1 MSKAPAPEAPT
12 ELPPVKRRNAELVL
26 IIFAIAITMAGIAI
40 AGLNISGEIPS
51 AMWTVGLTFAAMAA
65 AAHVAMRFVAPYA
78 DPLILPC
85 TLFLN
90 GIGVAM
96 IWRVSAGE
104 AENAES
110 AGAGSQLMWTA
121 IGLAVCFLIIIFLK
135 DPRVLQRYTY
145 ISGLVAIFLLAL
157 PIIPGLGQEVYGA
170 RLWINI
176 PGLGTMQPS
185 EFAKI
190 ALVIFLASYLMNKR
204 QVLQIVGKPIK
215 VGRFTLIEL
224 PRARDLAPILV
235 GWVLAIGILVLL
247 RDLGTSLL
255 LFGTFLAMLYV
266 ATQRSS
272 WVTIG
277 LAMFAVG
284 AFTAYLLFWHVKARV
299 NIWFNAFDQEVYYAV
314 GGSQQLVEGL
324 VGMAYGGLFG
334 TGLGAGELYSTFA
347 ADSDLI
353 LATLGEELG
362 LTGLLAVLMVLGLLV
377 ERGMRVALAVTGSFN
392 KLLASGVAF
401 LLAYQVFIVLG
412 GLTRVIP
419 LTGSTTPFMAA
430 GGSAL
435 VASWIMMG
443 ILLRISDNAR
453 RPAPQAIQDEGATQV
468 IRR

>member
-1 MSKAPAPEAPT
+1 MSKASEPEAPT
-12 ELPPVKRRNAELVL
+12 ALPPVKRRNAELVL
-26 IIFAIAITMAGIAI
+26 ILFAIVITMAGIAI
-40 AGLNISGEIPS
+40 AGVNLNGQVPS
-51 AMWTVGLTFAAMAA
+51 AMWTVGLTFAALSA

-96 IWRVSAGE
+96 IWRIQAGE
-104 AENAES
+104 AEDIER
-110 AGAGSQLMWTA
+110 AGVGSQLMWTA
-121 IGLAVCFLIIIFLK
+121 VGLVLCFLIIIFLK

-145 ISGLVAIFLLAL
+145 VSGLVAIVLLAL

-170 RLWINI
+170 RLWIGI
-176 PGLGTMQPS
+176 GPFTMQPS

-190 ALVIFLASYLMNKR
+190 ALVIFLASYLMSKR

-235 GWVLAIGILVLL
+235 GWVLAIGMLVLL

-277 LAMFAVG
+277 LVLFVGG
-284 AFTAYLLFWHVKARV
+284 AFVAYLLFWHVQARV
-299 NIWFNAFDQEVYYAV
+299 NIWFNAFDQEVYDAV
-314 GGSQQLVEGL
+314 GGSAQLVQGL
-324 VGMAYGGLFG
+324 VAMAYGGLFG

-353 LATLGEELG
+353 LATIGEELG
-362 LTGLLAVLMVLGLLV
+362 LTGLLAILMVLGLLV
-377 ERGMRVALAVTGSFN
+377 ERGMRMALAATGAFN

-435 VASWIMMG
+435 MANWIMMG

>member
-1 MSKAPAPEAPT
+1 MSTATAEAPT
-12 ELPPVKRRNAELVL
+12 ALPPIKRRNAELVL
-26 IIFAIAITMAGIAI
+26 VAVAIAITMAGIAI
-40 AGLNISGEIPS
+40 AGLNLNGRIPS
-51 AMWTVGLTFAAMAA
+51 AMWTVGLTFGVLAI
-65 AAHVAMRFVAPYA
+65 AAHVAMRFFAPYA

-96 IWRVSAGE
+96 IWRLAAVE
-104 AENAES
+104 AEDIER
-110 AGAGSQLMWTA
+110 AGAGMQLVWSG
-121 IGLAVCFLIIIFLK
+121 IGLVCCFLIIIFLK

-145 ISGLVAIFLLAL
+145 ISGLVAIVLLLL
-157 PIIPGLGQEVYGA
+157 PAIPGLGYAVYGA
-170 RLWINI
+170 RLWIK
-176 PGLGTMQPS
+176 LGPFTMQPS

-204 QVLQIVGKPIK
+204 QVLAIVGKPIK
-215 VGRFTLIEL
+215 VGRFKIIDL
-224 PRARDLAPILV
+224 PRGRDLAPIAV
-235 GWVLAIGILVLL
+235 GWVMAIGMLVLL

-277 LAMFAVG
+277 LVLFMGG
-284 AFTAYLLFWHVKARV
+284 ATLAYLLFWHVQARV
-299 NIWFNAFDQEVYYAV
+299 NIWLNAFDQEVYDAI
-314 GGSQQLVEGL
+314 GGSQQLVQGIVGL
-324 VGMAYGGLFG
+324 GYGGLFG
-334 TGLGAGELYSTFA
+334 TGLGGGEADQIFA
-347 ADSDLI
+347 AESDFI
-353 LATLGEELG
+353 LASLGEELG
-362 LTGLLAVLMVLGLLV
+362 LTGLLSVLIVLFLLV
-377 ERGMRVALAVTGSFN
+377 ERGMRIALASTIPFN
-392 KLLASGVAF
+392 KLLTSGIAF
-401 LLAYQVFIVLG
+401 VLAYQVFIVLG

-435 VASWIMMG
+435 MASWIMMG
-443 ILLRISDNAR
+443 ILLRISDIAR

>member
-1 MSKAPAPEAPT
+1 M
-12 ELPPVKRRNAELVL
+12 VL
-26 IIFAIAITMAGIAI
+26 IILAVVITMVGIAI
-40 AGLNISGEIPS
+40 AGINLNGRVP
-51 AMWTVGLTFAAMAA
+51 AATWTVGLTFGAFAV

-85 TLFLN
+85 ALFLN
-90 GIGVAM
+90 GVGVAM
-96 IWRVSAGE
+96 IWRLNAITTEDIERAGV
-104 AENAES
+104 
-110 AGAGSQLMWTA
+110 GMQLVWTA
-121 IGLAVCFLIIIFLK
+121 IGLICCFLIIVFMK

-145 ISGLVAIFLLAL
+145 ISALVALVLLMLPAL
-157 PIIPGLGQEVYGA
+157 PGLGHEVYGA
-170 RLWINI
+170 RLWIK
-176 PGLGTMQPS
+176 LGPFTMQPS

-190 ALVIFLASYLMNKR
+190 ALVIFLASYLMSKR

-235 GWVLAIGILVLL
+235 GWVLAIGMLVVL

-277 LAMFAVG
+277 LVMFG
-284 AFTAYLLFWHVKARV
+284 AGATIAYFLFWHVRARV
-299 NIWFNAFDQEVYYAV
+299 NIWVNAFDPEVYEQV
-314 GGSQQLVEGL
+314 GGSQQLVQGI

-334 TGLGAGELYSTFA
+334 TGIGAGKAHQIFA
-347 ADSDLI
+347 ADSDFI
-353 LATLGEELG
+353 LASIAEELG
-362 LTGLLAVLMVLGLLV
+362 LTGLLAVLMVLLVLV
-377 ERGMRVALAVTGSFN
+377 ERGMRVALASTGTFN
-392 KLLASGVAF
+392 KLLASGMAF
-401 LLAYQVFIVLG
+401 VLVYQTFIVLG
-412 GLTRVIP
+412 GVSRVIP
-419 LTGSTTPFMAA
+419 LTGSTTPFMSA
-430 GGSAL
+430 GGTAL
-435 VASWIMMG
+435 MTSWIMMG

>member
-1 MSKAPAPEAPT
+1 MSSTSAPEAPT
-12 ELPPVKRRNAELVL
+12 ALPPVKRRNAELVL
-26 IIFAIAITMAGIAI
+26 TVIAIFITMAGIAI
-40 AGLNISGEIPS
+40 AGINLNGQVPG
-51 AMWTVGLTFAAMAA
+51 AMWTVGLTFGALSAV
-65 AAHVAMRFVAPYA
+65 AHVAMRFLAPYA
-78 DPLILPC
+78 DPLIMPC
-85 TLFLN
+85 ALFLN

-96 IWRVSAGE
+96 IWRLNAAGE
-104 AENAES
+104 ENIE
-110 AGAGSQLMWTA
+110 GVGVGMQLVWTA
-121 IGLAVCFLIIIFLK
+121 VGLICCFLIIVFLK

-145 ISGLVAIFLLAL
+145 ISALIAIILLML
-157 PIIPGLGQEVYGA
+157 PVIPGLGHAVYGA
-170 RLWINI
+170 QLWIKI
-176 PGLGTMQPS
+176 GPFTMQPS

-190 ALVIFLASYLMNKR
+190 ALVIFLASYLMSKR
-204 QVLQIVGKPIK
+204 QVLQIVSKPIK

-235 GWVLAIGILVLL
+235 GWLLAIGMLVVL

-277 LAMFAVG
+277 LVMFAGG
-284 AFTAYLLFWHVKARV
+284 ATIAYFLFWHVRARV
-299 NIWFNAFDQEVYYAV
+299 NIWINAFDQAVYEEV

-334 TGLGAGELYSTFA
+334 TGIGGGQAHNTFA
-347 ADSDLI
+347 ADSDFI
-353 LATLGEELG
+353 LASIGEELG

-377 ERGMRVALAVTGSFN
+377 ERGMRIALAATGPFN
-392 KLLASGVAF
+392 KLLTSGIAF
-401 LLAYQVFIVLG
+401 VLAYQVFIVLG
-412 GLTRVIP
+412 GISRVIP

-435 VASWIMMG
+435 MASWIMMG

>member
-1 MSKAPAPEAPT
+1 MSSTSAPEAPT
-12 ELPPVKRRNAELVL
+12 ALPPVKRRNAELVL
-26 IIFAIAITMAGIAI
+26 IAFAIGITMAGIAL
-40 AGLNISGEIPS
+40 AGINLNGRVPAAI
-51 AMWTVGLTFAAMAA
+51 WTVGLTFGALSA
-65 AAHVAMRFVAPYA
+65 AAHVAMRFLAPYA

-96 IWRVSAGE
+96 IWRIQAGE
-104 AENAES
+104 AEDIER
-110 AGAGSQLMWTA
+110 AGVGMQLVWTA
-121 IGLAVCFLIIIFLK
+121 VGLICCFLIIIFLK

-145 ISGLVAIFLLAL
+145 ISGLVAIILLAL
-157 PIIPGLGQEVYGA
+157 PAIPGLGKEVYGA
-170 RLWINI
+170 RLWIGI
-176 PGLGTMQPS
+176 GPFTMQPS

-190 ALVIFLASYLMNKR
+190 ALVVFLASYLMSKR

-215 VGRFTLIEL
+215 LGRFTLIEL

-235 GWVLAIGILVLL
+235 GWVLAIGMLVLL

-277 LAMFAVG
+277 LVLFAGG
-284 AFTAYLLFWHVKARV
+284 ASVAYLLFWHVRARV
-299 NIWFNAFDQEVYYAV
+299 NIWLNAFDREVYDAV
-314 GGSQQLVEGL
+314 GGSAQLVQGL

-353 LATLGEELG
+353 LATIGEELG
-362 LTGLLAVLMVLGLLV
+362 VTGLLAILLVLGLLV
-377 ERGMRVALAVTGSFN
+377 ERGMRIALAATGAFN

-435 VASWIMMG
+435 MASWIMMG

-468 IRR
+468 IQR

>member
-1 MSKAPAPEAPT
+1 MSSISAPEAPT
-12 ELPPVKRRNAELVL
+12 ALPPVKRRNAELVL
-26 IIFAIAITMAGIAI
+26 IIFAIGITMAGIAL
-40 AGLNISGEIPS
+40 AGINLTGRVPA
-51 AMWTVGLTFAAMAA
+51 AMWTVGLTFGALSA

-85 TLFLN
+85 TLVLN

-96 IWRVSAGE
+96 IWRISA
-104 AENAES
+104 
-110 AGAGSQLMWTA
+110 AGVEDIERAGVGMQLVWTA
-121 IGLAVCFLIIIFLK
+121 VGLIFCFLIIIFLK

-145 ISGLVAIFLLAL
+145 ISGLVAIVLLML
-157 PIIPGLGQEVYGA
+157 PAIPGLGKEVYGA
-170 RLWINI
+170 RLWIGI
-176 PGLGTMQPS
+176 GPFTLQPS

-215 VGRFTLIEL
+215 IGRFTLIEL
-224 PRARDLAPILV
+224 PRARDMAPILV
-235 GWVLAIGILVLL
+235 GWLLAIGMLVLL
-247 RDLGTSLL
+247 TDLGTSLL

-277 LAMFAVG
+277 LALFMVG
-284 AFTAYLLFWHVKARV
+284 AYVAYLIFWHVQARV
-299 NIWFNAFDQEVYYAV
+299 NIWINTFDQDVYYQV
-314 GGSQQLVEGL
+314 GGSEQLVKGL
-324 VGMAYGGLFG
+324 IGMAYGGLFG
-334 TGLGAGELYSTFA
+334 TGLGAGELHSTFA
-347 ADSDLI
+347 SDSDFI
-353 LATLGEELG
+353 LATVGEELG
-362 LTGLLAVLMVLGLLV
+362 LTGLLAILMVLGLLV
-377 ERGMRVALAVTGSFN
+377 ERGMRMALASTGVFN

-401 LLAYQVFIVLG
+401 VLAYQVFIVLG

-419 LTGSTTPFMAA
+419 LTGSTTPFMSA

-435 VASWIMMG
+435 MANWIMMG